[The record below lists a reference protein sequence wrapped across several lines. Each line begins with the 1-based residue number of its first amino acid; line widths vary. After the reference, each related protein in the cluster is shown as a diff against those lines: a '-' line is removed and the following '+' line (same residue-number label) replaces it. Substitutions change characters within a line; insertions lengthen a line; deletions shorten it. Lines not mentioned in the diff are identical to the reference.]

1 MTNNKQQIIAE
12 FEKCPNC
19 GSTRRLAEEV
29 AVEQRE
35 KGMMGKG
42 LKYGLHQLG
51 GPILDPRRV
60 NKMLVGT
67 KIPTV
72 TALLDVC
79 LDCGTIYAV
88 RLERGEVP
96 LGAVVAQPPPGQPPP
111 GFVPPAG

>member
-12 FEKCPNC
+12 FDCCPQC

-29 AVEQRE
+29 AEEQRE

-67 KIPTV
+67 KVPTA

-79 LDCGTIYAV
+79 LDCGNVYAV

-96 LGAVVAQPPPGQPPP
+96 LKGIIAQPGQPPP
-111 GFVPPAG
+111 GIMPPTG